1 MALLVT
7 MDTVLGKDKPIYVRV
22 NTLTLSNHGVEAPA
36 LLRGFASEEDYRAGA
51 PFVYERELD
60 VSPLDVSEP
69 LWGQVYANLKALP
82 LFENAE
88 DC

>member
-36 LLRGFASEEDYRAGA
+36 LLRGFASEEDYRSGA
-51 PFVYERELD
+51 PFVWEREFNVSPID
-60 VSPLDVSEP
+60 VSMP
-69 LWGQVYANLKALP
+69 LWPQAYENLKKLE
-82 LFENAE
+82 LFLGAE